1 MPSSL
6 STATLRTVER
16 LWEERVRAQEGAL
29 SSSRVS
35 FVEWPG
41 FTAAVIVDIG
51 GSVLV
56 AGPGEAIGR
65 LHGLPRHELVDA
77 GAAESALVDL
87 RPRLIGQ
94 ALLGYADT
102 STFTRAPAAWPVHQA
117 DLGAVERAISHCDPE
132 DRDESGLSEMDVWFV
147 AEDDGVPV
155 AAAGYETWPRSV
167 AHCGVAVGAEHRGRG
182 FGRAAASDA
191 VEHALR
197 EHTVA
202 QWRSR
207 STNVASTRVGD
218 RLGFVQ
224 AGTQTAFELHS

>member
-16 LWEERVRAQEGAL
+16 LWEERMRAQEGAL
-29 SSSRVS
+29 SSSEVS

-41 FTAAVIVDIG
+41 FKATVIVDIG

-56 AGPGEAIGR
+56 AGPAEAIGR
-65 LHGLPRHELVDA
+65 LHELPKQELVDA
-77 GAAESALVDL
+77 RAAESALVDL
-87 RPRLIGQ
+87 RPLLIGQ
-94 ALLGYADT
+94 ALLGYADE
-102 STFTRAPAAWPVHQA
+102 STFTRAPAPQTVRQA
-117 DLGAVERAISHCDPE
+117 DRDAVEQAISQCELE
-132 DRDESGLSEMDVWFV
+132 DRDESGLLEMSVWFV
-147 AEDDGVPV
+147 AEDEGVPV
-155 AAAGYETWPRSV
+155 AASGYESWPRRV

-182 FGRAAASDA
+182 MGLAVASGA

-207 STNVASTRVGD
+207 DTNVGSRRVGE

-224 AGTQTAFELHS
+224 MGTQAAFELRT

>member
-6 STATLRTVER
+6 STATLRVVEN
-16 LWEERVRAQEGAL
+16 LWEERMRAQQGAL
-29 SSSRVS
+29 SSSEVS

-41 FTAAVIVDIG
+41 FTATVVVGIG

-56 AGPGEAIGR
+56 AGPAEAIGR

-77 GAAESALVDL
+77 RAAESALVDL

-94 ALLGYADT
+94 ALLGYADE
-102 STFTRAPAAWPVHQA
+102 STFTPAPAAFAVRQA
-117 DLGAVERAISHCDPE
+117 ERDAVEQAISHCEPE
-132 DRDESGLSEMDVWFV
+132 DRDESGLLEMSVWFV
-147 AEDDGVPV
+147 AEDEGVPV
-155 AAAGYETWPRSV
+155 AAAGHESWPRGV
-167 AHCGVAVGAEHRGRG
+167 AHCGVAVGAEHRGQG
-182 FGRAAASDA
+182 IGQAIASGA

-197 EHTVA
+197 EHAVA

-207 STNVASTRVGD
+207 RTNGASTRVGE

-224 AGTQTAFELHS
+224 VGTQTSFDLHT

>member
-16 LWEERVRAQEGAL
+16 LWEERLRAQEGAL
-29 SSSRVS
+29 SSSQVS

-41 FTAAVIVDIG
+41 FTAAVIVDNG

-56 AGPGEAIGR
+56 AGPAEAIGR
-65 LHGLPRHELVDA
+65 LHGHPRHELVDA

-94 ALLGYADT
+94 ALLGYADE
-102 STFTRAPAAWPVHQA
+102 STLTRAPAAWPVRQA
-117 DLGAVERAISHCDPE
+117 DLGAVEQAISHCDPE
-132 DRDESGLSEMDVWFV
+132 DRDESGLSEMNIWFV
-147 AEDDGVPV
+147 AEDEGVPV
-155 AAAGYETWPRSV
+155 AAAGFEQWPQGV
-167 AHCGVAVGAEHRGRG
+167 AHCGVTVGTEHRGRG
-182 FGRAAASDA
+182 IGHAVATEA
-191 VEHALR
+191 VEHALV
-197 EHTVA
+197 EHAVA

-207 STNVASTRVGD
+207 DTNVASTRLGE

-224 AGTQTAFELHS
+224 VGTQTAFELPT